1 MGLNVPVLRKSLDL
15 VVERQPQFTPRFY
28 EIFFERY
35 PQVKPLF
42 GRNSAANQ
50 AKMLQEAIVAVM
62 DHVEDASWLSS
73 TLGSIGGKHVGYGV
87 EDKMYPWV
95 GECLLATLQEI
106 SGPAWTPEV
115 KQAWTDAYAAI
126 SSLVIAGANRA
137 RAEAKK
143 S

>member
-1 MGLNVPVLRKSLDL
+1 MALNVPVLRKSLDL

-62 DHVEDASWLSS
+62 DHVEDASWLTS
-73 TLGSIGGKHVGYGV
+73 TLGSIGVKHVSYGV

-95 GECLLATLQEI
+95 GECLLATLAEI

-115 KQAWTDAYAAI
+115 KQAWVDAYGAI
-126 SSLVIAGANRA
+126 TSLILAGANRA

-143 S
+143 